1 MNFERNEMIS
11 FIETVNPSAASR
23 LNNLIEK
30 KQELIEKGNV
40 YGESYTERRFWL
52 VVDPIIKIEY
62 KRSQILQTIKNKAL
76 SVREIAKELRL
87 SSKEVLLHITALRQ
101 RNLILLD
108 KIEGTSPKYLAAIR
122 EGTEA

>member
-1 MNFERNEMIS
+1 MSVERNEMIS

-40 YGESYTERRFWL
+40 YGESYSERKFWL
-52 VVDPIIKIEY
+52 AVDPIIKTEY
-62 KRSQILQTIKNKAL
+62 KRSQILQKIKNKAL
-76 SVREIAKELRL
+76 SVRDIAKELSL
-87 SSKEVLLHITALRQ
+87 SNKEVLLHITALRQ

-108 KIEGTSPKYLAAIR
+108 RIEGTSPKYLAAIQ
-122 EGTEA
+122 EESEE

>member
-1 MNFERNEMIS
+1 MSIERNEMIS

-40 YGESYTERRFWL
+40 YGESYSERRFWL
-52 VVDPIIKIEY
+52 VVDPIIKTEY
-62 KRSQILQTIKNKAL
+62 KRSQILQKIKNKAL
-76 SVREIAKELRL
+76 SVRDIAKELSL
-87 SSKEVLLHITALRQ
+87 SNEEVLLHITALRQ

-108 KIEGTSPKYLAAIR
+108 RIEGTSPKYLAAIQ
-122 EGTEA
+122 EESEE

>member
-1 MNFERNEMIS
+1 MSFERNEMIS
-11 FIETVNPSAASR
+11 FIENVNPSAASR

-52 VVDPIIKIEY
+52 VVDPIIKTEY
-62 KRSQILQTIKNKAL
+62 KRSQILQKTKNKAL
-76 SVREIAKELRL
+76 SVREIAKELSL

-108 KIEGTSPKYLAAIR
+108 RIEGTSPKYLAALQ